1 MIVDDKYLSSIKKA
15 QVDRPFMIPEIAAH
29 QIDISVGQLALDE
42 FKLAE
47 FIMKVSKLRPENGKK
62 KLKDRLL
69 M

>member
-1 MIVDDKYLSSIKKA
+1 
-15 QVDRPFMIPEIAAH
+15 MIPEIAAH